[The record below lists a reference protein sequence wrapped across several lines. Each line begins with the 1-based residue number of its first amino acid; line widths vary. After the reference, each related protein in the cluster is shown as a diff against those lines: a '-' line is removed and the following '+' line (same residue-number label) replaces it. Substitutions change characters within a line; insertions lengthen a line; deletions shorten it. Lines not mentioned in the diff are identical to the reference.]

1 VVART
6 PGVRAGFF
14 LTLQSLWRSLPHRL
28 TLAVAVATGSAVLIV
43 LMRVVPLHRQPGVA
57 STPVAL
63 FGIQVVLLGVLLIGF
78 RHAIR
83 LPINLPASW
92 MFDLAWSGD
101 ARAYVVGVQRA
112 ALIGL
117 AIPVLTFVFPLYVWV
132 LGVRLAVLH
141 WASGLLLFMLGL
153 ELVFLNV
160 RRLPFVSR
168 YVPDEHLKAV
178 ASLYV
183 IGFAV
188 TSYGIAW
195 FERAAFG
202 TTATTVLY
210 LALLALLAFA
220 GKALGSWQRRNAR
233 SWEIGAPEETVP
245 ATLGLSA

>member
-1 VVART
+1 
-6 PGVRAGFF
+6 
-14 LTLQSLWRSLPHRL
+14 
-28 TLAVAVATGSAVLIV
+28 
-43 LMRVVPLHRQPGVA
+43 
-57 STPVAL
+57 VAL
-63 FGIQVVLLGVLLIGF
+63 FGVQVVLLGVLLIGF

-92 MFDLAWSGD
+92 VFDLAWSGNT
-101 ARAYVVGVQRA
+101 RAYVVGVQRA

-117 AIPVLTFVFPLYVWV
+117 AIPVLTFVFPLYAWV
-132 LGVRLAVLH
+132 LGVRIAMLH
-141 WASGLLLFMLGL
+141 WTSGLLLFMLGL

-160 RRLPFVSR
+160 GRLPFVST

-188 TSYGIAW
+188 VSYRIAW
-195 FERAAFG
+195 LERLAFDTPG
-202 TTATTVLY
+202 KTVVYLAV
-210 LALLALLAFA
+210 LALLALA
-220 GKALGSWQRRNAR
+220 GKAFGSRQRRNAR